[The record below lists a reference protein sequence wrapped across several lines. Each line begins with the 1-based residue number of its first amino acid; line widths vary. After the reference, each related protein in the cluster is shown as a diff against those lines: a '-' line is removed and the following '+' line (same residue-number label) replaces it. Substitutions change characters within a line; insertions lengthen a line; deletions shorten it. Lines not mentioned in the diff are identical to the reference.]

1 MKYLSKTHPTSKEYL
16 YSILQAGDI
25 ESFNPKLSSNE
36 FFAEKQK
43 ETDSIIGA
51 LARHI
56 TQTLQYIQNSNPKNL
71 KGFSWLD
78 KFLGKEIEAKMK
90 FELAKSGLDLATK
103 NGESLYQK
111 AKQVKD
117 EQSLLIQSLEKD
129 LQEVV
134 LYIDTITQFLL
145 DNQNAMLNDGY
156 VDNKQR
162 LDRKLENLLA
172 IKINL
177 SMNIE
182 QAKLALLPITQVL
195 DRYQETASAT
205 NMYKKHLGQCYSNSE
220 NQALKELE
228 AQYNLI
234 FGVKQ

>member
-1 MKYLSKTHPTSKEYL
+1 M
-16 YSILQAGDI
+16 
-25 ESFNPKLSSNE
+25 
-36 FFAEKQK
+36 
-43 ETDSIIGA
+43 
-51 LARHI
+51 
-56 TQTLQYIQNSNPKNL
+56 
-71 KGFSWLD
+71 
-78 KFLGKEIEAKMK
+78 
-90 FELAKSGLDLATK
+90 
-103 NGESLYQK
+103 
-111 AKQVKD
+111 
-117 EQSLLIQSLEKD
+117 
-129 LQEVV
+129 QEVV
-134 LYIDTITQFLL
+134 LHIVTITQFLL
-145 DNQNAMLNDGY
+145 DNQNAMFNDDY

-234 FGVKQ
+234 FGAKQ